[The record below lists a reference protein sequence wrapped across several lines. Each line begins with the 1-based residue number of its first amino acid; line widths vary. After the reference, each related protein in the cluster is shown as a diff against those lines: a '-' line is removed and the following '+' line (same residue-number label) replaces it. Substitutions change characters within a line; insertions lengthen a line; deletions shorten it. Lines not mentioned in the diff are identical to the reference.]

1 MSNLDDLILPVGIVA
16 LLGFAVFSGGDN
28 AIGSLT
34 GANGSGIKQMR
45 DSLAQEQILTETSMG
60 AAANRA
66 SIAMQRYEQGC
77 TVHYRVSAEQL
88 PEHIAMGGITV
99 EYMPVVDGDVPLHPK
114 TKKRYSRGTMLCDNI
129 GNTALIDASGVATDA
144 AYTGADIQ
152 SYVKAFF
159 DRRW

>member
-1 MSNLDDLILPVGIVA
+1 VSNLDDLMLPVGVVA

-34 GANGSGIKQMR
+34 GANGAGIKQLR
-45 DSLAQEQILTETSMG
+45 DSLAQEQVMTETSMG
-60 AAANRA
+60 AVANRSEVA
-66 SIAMQRYEQGC
+66 LQRYERGC
-77 TVHYRVSAEQL
+77 TVHYMVAAEQL
-88 PEHIAMGGITV
+88 PEHVAMGGITV
-99 EYMPVVDGDVPLHPK
+99 TYMPVIDGDTPLHPQ
-114 TKKRYSRGTMLCDNI
+114 TGQRYSRGTVLCDNI
-129 GNTALIDASGVATDA
+129 GNTALIDASGVATDS